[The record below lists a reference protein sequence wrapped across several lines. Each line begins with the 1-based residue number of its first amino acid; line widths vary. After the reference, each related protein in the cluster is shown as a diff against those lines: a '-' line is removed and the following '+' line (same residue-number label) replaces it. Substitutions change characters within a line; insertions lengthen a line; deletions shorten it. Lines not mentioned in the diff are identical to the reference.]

1 MTSKLFV
8 TRRTVLRGLGAAV
21 ALPWLEAM
29 PQPRAQA
36 AESASPG
43 EAPKRL
49 AFFFVPNGAH
59 MPAWTPEKVGS
70 DFALPPT
77 LQPLAGVKDQLLVL
91 SGLAHAKANANGD
104 GPGDHARSASCF
116 LTASQPFKTAG
127 ADIRVGVSA
136 DQVAAE
142 RIGAATKFASLEL
155 GCEHGLNAGNC
166 DSGYSCAYSHNISW
180 KTASTPMAKEI
191 NPRAV
196 FERLFSRGPEGEAA
210 EARIR
215 RERGRKSILDFV
227 QEDAKRLQGK
237 LGKKDRKKLD
247 EYLAGVRELEQR
259 IERSEQEAATE
270 LPQIERPDG
279 IPPERKDHI
288 RLMNDLLALAFQAD
302 LTRISTFM
310 IANEGSNLP
319 YPFLDVREGH
329 HDLSHHGK
337 DAEKQAKI
345 AKINRFHMEQFAHF
359 VEKLKSMPEGSG
371 TVLDNSLIVY
381 GSAIG
386 DGDAHNHDDLPMLLL
401 GRGGGT
407 VHPGRHVRYD
417 RGTPAANFYLS
428 LLARMGVKL
437 DSFGDSTGVLG
448 NLTV

>member
-1 MTSKLFV
+1 MTTRLLL

-21 ALPWLEAM
+21 ALPWLETMSPRWVAAAAADAPGM
-29 PQPRAQA
+29 P
-36 AESASPG
+36 
-43 EAPKRL
+43 PKRL

-59 MPAWTPEKVGS
+59 MPAWTPEKDGK
-70 DFALPPT
+70 DFALTPT
-77 LQPLAGVKDQLLVL
+77 LEPLAGVKDQLLVL

-142 RIGAATKFASLEL
+142 RIGTATKFASLEL

-210 EARIR
+210 EARLR
-215 RERGRKSILDFV
+215 RERDRKSILDFV
-227 QEDAKRLQGK
+227 QADAKRLQGQ
-237 LGKKDRKKLD
+237 LGKTDRKKLD
-247 EYLAGVRELEQR
+247 EYLTGVRELEQR
-259 IERSEQEAATE
+259 IERSEKETVAE
-270 LPQIERPDG
+270 LPQIDRPSG
-279 IPPERKDHI
+279 IPAERKDHI

-302 LTRISTFM
+302 LTRIATFM

-329 HDLSHHGK
+329 HDLSHHGN
-337 DAEKQAKI
+337 DVEKQAKI
-345 AKINRFHMEQFAHF
+345 AKINLFHMQQFSHF
-359 VEKLKSMPEGSG
+359 VEKLKSMPEGNG

-386 DGDAHNHDDLPMLLL
+386 DGNAHNHDELPMLLV
-401 GRGGGT
+401 GKGGGT
-407 VHPGRHVRYD
+407 VHSGRHVRYD
-417 RGTPAANFYLS
+417 RGTPAANFYLA
-428 LLARMGVKL
+428 LLERMGVKTE
-437 DSFGDSTGVLG
+437 SFGDSTGVLG
-448 NLTV
+448 KLTT